1 MPICTINLQ
10 SVLFVHIPKCGGSSI
25 ERLLQR
31 RAGAKPS
38 YLDEGKGT
46 YFNALRRCSPQHM
59 HAAILDQ
66 IFVLSRFDLIFA
78 ICREPEARVR
88 SEYNMRFSHAGAAQ
102 PDINQWYV
110 KARKMRRNNPYLYDN
125 HLRPQVEFVVPGSV
139 LYRLEDGI
147 DRIWQDL
154 SRRLGIEDEPG
165 EAVPHLRP
173 IVKRA
178 HQASSDADQIND
190 ATRAL
195 ILKDY
200 AADVELWQSLPSLS
214 VADSAPMVGN

>member
-1 MPICTINLQ
+1 MPICTINQ
-10 SVLFVHIPKCGGSSI
+10 KSVLFVHIPKCGGSSL

-31 RAGAKPS
+31 QAGVKPS
-38 YLDEGKGT
+38 YLDEGKGS
-46 YFNALRRCSPQHM
+46 YFNTLRRCSPQHM

-66 IFVLSRFDLIFA
+66 VFVLNRFDLIFA
-78 ICREPEARVR
+78 VCRDPEARVR
-88 SEYNMRFSHAGAAQ
+88 SEYNMRFSHAGPTQ

-125 HLRPQVEFVVPGSV
+125 HLRPQVEFVVPGAV
-139 LYRLEDGI
+139 LYKLEDGI

-154 SRRLGIEDEPG
+154 CRRLGVPAPLG

-173 IVKRA
+173 IVRHA
-178 HQASSDADQIND
+178 GHAPGQRDQLDD

-195 ILKDY
+195 ILRDY
-200 AADVELWQSLPSLS
+200 AADIELWQSLPSLS
-214 VADSAPMVGN
+214 APATAPMTSP